1 MVPLDAPRIT
11 KRGAAL
17 VAVTLDNGEVLRCT
31 PDHLF
36 RLRDGS
42 YRRADA
48 LKGGDSLMPLYRD
61 LSRKD
66 RGHSIDGYERVFLNS
81 TGRWQYTH
89 HLADAWNLSQGLD
102 NQGNGP
108 VRHHVDFNK
117 RNNDPRNLVRMTKEG
132 HWEYHQSLISHPR
145 VEAGYRAWLAAGGR
159 EVMSQRMKE
168 QWQDPTTAPS
178 WTANNVRNG
187 RDAAAIAARAAG
199 FQTWWEGLSD
209 DDRAAYCEEMRQ
221 RQAEYWADPEARQA
235 ARERVLAFFADPAR
249 RVEWSR
255 MAREEWADPQLRAW
269 RSAETRRFFEDPA
282 QRERQRQAVL
292 AWRERSP
299 EWVAADTAR
308 RQPGGDIYVA
318 VRAGNAAYFA
328 NEAAADHGRK
338 TADGR
343 RMAALRRLA
352 PFTHLDDDGMRAAYE
367 QVRKQEAT
375 RGALT
380 FETLMSR
387 FDSIDAL
394 RDAASKLNH
403 KVVRVEP
410 LTETEDV
417 YDLTVDTYHNFA
429 LEAGVFV
436 HNSAKKGRSSQYQA
450 ILPLRGKVLNV
461 AKASLGEALKN
472 AEIASVVQVIGAGS
486 GRTFDVDAMRYQRI
500 FLMSVLPA
508 EPVMVREADGTIR
521 VASISEIVDPL
532 VDGGSMRVSADGDT
546 RVALTTDLSTASLGV
561 SDGASYWGGVREAIR
576 HHYSDDVYEVCT
588 AYGRSVTVTGG
599 HSLYTVNDDGSIGLK
614 PACEL
619 QIGDIIAAPRR
630 LPRAQD
636 PVTVLNVA
644 RTLRDTGQEAGVRLF
659 GPAIARWA
667 ELRSAREMAPAEAL
681 AKFEERV
688 MLSTEL
694 RATLID
700 ARKAMGLTLRQVA
713 QAVGVK
719 QACTISEW
727 ETGRGNPTVSRLAA
741 YLTTVGVTVSVDDL
755 DGATRVGSIFARL
768 RDSTPNSKHAR
779 YSRLSADCW
788 LRDLT
793 DGDLAWLAA
802 QPDAHGVSVYVEKRR
817 HLTLPLLLPVDESL
831 GLILGW
837 YTAEGSLDAHGRV
850 RFAMGADDEPY
861 REDLERAIKAVTGST
876 PVWDDAL
883 PGRANSR
890 EMRFGHAPFRRLLD
904 ALGATGT
911 AATKRVPSLMFSST
925 PDVQFAFLRG
935 LYLGDGAKGSTRDKI
950 QIVASNKHLMNDVCY
965 LWGQLGIAA
974 STTARVAATS
984 TTRDGHVIRSKEAWS
999 VTVLGKEQIRAAEPV
1014 WASATNAAHL
1024 HEYATTGFS
1033 RTRHVQVSEDYIG
1046 LPVRAITV
1054 RPYDGP
1060 VYDLSVPEDE
1070 SFVTGWFGGLAAH
1083 NTDADVDGSHIR
1095 ALLLTLM
1102 YRYMRPAI
1110 EAGRVYAAMP
1120 PLFQITTKG
1129 RNPETHLAY
1138 TSAEMEQ
1145 IVARLERVGKQI
1157 ATPIKRFKGLGE
1169 MNASELWDTTMNP
1182 ATRTVRRITVADAA
1196 EAERV
1201 IELLMGDAVTPRKD
1215 WLISY
1220 ADQIDRDAID
1230 A

>member
-1 MVPLDAPRIT
+1 MARVARVGGEYEADHLTHLEGLDAVRKRPGMYIGSTDSRGVNHLVNEILDNAVDEAVAGFCSEITVTLHPDGSVEVADSGRGIPVDVNTKTGLSGVELVFTRLHAGGKFGGKSYNTSGGLHGVGASVVNALSLRLDVTVRRGGRVHTVSFQHGVSGRFDGAGAKAVFTPAVGLRVVGKCPAGQTGTTIRYWYDPAYFLPGAEFQVDALVTKLRNTAFLVPGLSLTLRDARGGAIDEQTFWFPDGLADMVDFLTPAGDRGVCDTLVFTGEGTYRENAADENGVMRTNVERRCEVEVAVRWGTGYETTMECFTNVIRNVHGGTHRKGFERGLTRVLVDTIRNTRGLLKANEDPPVLDDILEGLVAVVHVRVPEPQFTSQTKDELSTAGVAKAVQAVVEREVKAWLDGRRTKPQARVVLEKIVAAARVRLVQKQQKETARRKTALEGGSMPAKLADCRETGVARSELFIVEGDSAAGCFSGDTRVALVDGRSLTFAELAADWQSGVMHFGYATDEFGDVLVVPLDAPRIT

-48 LKGGDSLMPLYRD
+48 LKGSDSLMPLYRD

-102 NQGNGP
+102 SQGNGP

-132 HWEYHQSLISHPR
+132 HWEYHQYLISHPR

-199 FQTWWEGLSD
+199 FQTWWESLSD

-221 RQAEYWADPEARQA
+221 RQTEYWADPEARQA

-249 RVEWSR
+249 RAEWSR

-282 QRERQRQAVL
+282 QRERQRQAV

-338 TADGR
+338 TTDGR

-436 HNSAKKGRSSQYQA
+436 HNSAKKGRSSEYQA
-450 ILPLRGKVLNV
+450 ILPIRGKILNV
-461 AKASLGEALKN
+461 AKASLKAALEN
-472 AEIASVVQVIGAGS
+472 AECAAIIQTVGAGS
-486 GRTFDVDAMRYQRI
+486 GRTFDVERMRYQRVI
-500 FLMSVLPA
+500 VLA
-508 EPVMVREADGTIR
+508 
-521 VASISEIVDPL
+521 
-532 VDGGSMRVSADGDT
+532 
-546 RVALTTDLSTASLGV
+546 
-561 SDGASYWGGVREAIR
+561 
-576 HHYSDDVYEVCT
+576 
-588 AYGRSVTVTGG
+588 
-599 HSLYTVNDDGSIGLK
+599 
-614 PACEL
+614 
-619 QIGDIIAAPRR
+619 
-630 LPRAQD
+630 
-636 PVTVLNVA
+636 
-644 RTLRDTGQEAGVRLF
+644 
-659 GPAIARWA
+659 
-667 ELRSAREMAPAEAL
+667 
-681 AKFEERV
+681 
-688 MLSTEL
+688 
-694 RATLID
+694 
-700 ARKAMGLTLRQVA
+700 
-713 QAVGVK
+713 
-719 QACTISEW
+719 
-727 ETGRGNPTVSRLAA
+727 
-741 YLTTVGVTVSVDDL
+741 
-755 DGATRVGSIFARL
+755 
-768 RDSTPNSKHAR
+768 
-779 YSRLSADCW
+779 
-788 LRDLT
+788 
-793 DGDLAWLAA
+793 
-802 QPDAHGVSVYVEKRR
+802 
-817 HLTLPLLLPVDESL
+817 
-831 GLILGW
+831 
-837 YTAEGSLDAHGRV
+837 
-850 RFAMGADDEPY
+850 
-861 REDLERAIKAVTGST
+861 
-876 PVWDDAL
+876 
-883 PGRANSR
+883 
-890 EMRFGHAPFRRLLD
+890 
-904 ALGATGT
+904 
-911 AATKRVPSLMFSST
+911 
-925 PDVQFAFLRG
+925 
-935 LYLGDGAKGSTRDKI
+935 
-950 QIVASNKHLMNDVCY
+950 
-965 LWGQLGIAA
+965 
-974 STTARVAATS
+974 
-984 TTRDGHVIRSKEAWS
+984 
-999 VTVLGKEQIRAAEPV
+999 
-1014 WASATNAAHL
+1014 
-1024 HEYATTGFS
+1024 
-1033 RTRHVQVSEDYIG
+1033 
-1046 LPVRAITV
+1046 
-1054 RPYDGP
+1054 
-1060 VYDLSVPEDE
+1060 
-1070 SFVTGWFGGLAAH
+1070 
-1083 NTDADVDGSHIR
+1083 DADVDGAHIR
-1095 ALLLTLM
+1095 CLLLTFF
-1102 YRYMRPAI
+1102 YRYMRPMV
-1110 EAGRVYAAMP
+1110 EAGRLYAAMP
-1120 PLFQITTKG
+1120 PLYRITTRG
-1129 RNPETHLAY
+1129 QGSETVLAY
-1138 TSAEMEQ
+1138 TQADMEST
-1145 IVARLERVGKQI
+1145 VRRLEGQGKQI
-1157 ATPIKRFKGLGE
+1157 LTPIPRFKGLGE
-1169 MNASELWDTTMNP
+1169 MDAGELWQSTMNP
-1182 ATRTVRRITVADAA
+1182 ATRSVRRITVDDAA
-1196 EAERV
+1196 QAETYLD
-1201 IELLMGDAVTPRKD
+1201 LLMGDRVEPRRD
-1215 WLISY
+1215 WIVEFG
-1220 ADQIDRDAID
+1220 DQVDRDALD